1 MGSTSRSIILIKK
14 LHGAGGPT
22 LYQVGCRYAN
32 VMRILDSYDS
42 MSNAESGR
50 NAYDAQHADGDA
62 KSRERAAGD
71 RPHMHNASQPSL
83 ARNHLAP
90 AAP

>member
-1 MGSTSRSIILIKK
+1 
-14 LHGAGGPT
+14 
-22 LYQVGCRYAN
+22 
-32 VMRILDSYDS
+32 

-71 RPHMHNASQPSL
+71 RPHMHNVATVVGSESSGARRAMIAHAHNHTLTKQSL
-83 ARNHLAP
+83 RAQT
-90 AAP
+90 